1 MKLIG
6 NPNGMKLYPKMIK
19 EAEPTYHMY
28 GSDVT
33 WSAHTDT
40 YKPTI
45 AGHGVNVEFLGFK
58 HNLQMTILISPST
71 DAVYE
76 KEIRDVLETG
86 RFSSGIYF
94 RAFLADIQGQ
104 VDFYRSITG
113 KDASFW
119 SYGNGIVDHDD
130 FVMQHSLVTRKSGGG
145 AVDYNFDNRL
155 SRNCATIFNY
165 NVRDNGME
173 SAMTTAETMIQ
184 SAIDN
189 GGWFND
195 FSHWHWADVH
205 GDKNQFELFFGQQKD
220 KLDTVNYVSL
230 GSGEAVEYMWLRK
243 LYKRGGIYQD
253 GNDLVLISDVRNDV
267 KLPFNAIDTTLSVEL
282 DLTGTILEGKE
293 VSSSVEILKVDANKY
308 IVQVPYSKRDGF
320 RSVRLRETLEPKYLD
335 LSLPIVNSATMSGDI
350 LSVTTDKP
358 TNIVIFSVPS
368 GGELYQAEIISR
380 SNTMENDHEVEV
392 GDVSGKDVYIGAIT
406 SSRQSILHKL
416 V

>member
-6 NPNGMKLYPKMIK
+6 NPNGMKLYPTMIK
-19 EAEPTYHMY
+19 GVEPTHHMY

-45 AGHGVNVEFLGFK
+45 AGHGVNVELLGFK
-58 HNLQMTILISPST
+58 YNLQLTILISPST
-71 DAVYE
+71 DEVYK
-76 KEIRDVLETG
+76 KEIIDVLETG

-94 RAFLADIQGQ
+94 RAFLEDIQGQ

-113 KDASFW
+113 KDASYW
-119 SYGNGIVDHDD
+119 SYGNGIRDHDD
-130 FVMQHSLVTRKSGGG
+130 FVLQHSLVTRRSGGG
-145 AVDYNFDNRL
+145 MVDYNFDNRL
-155 SRNCATIFNY
+155 EQSCAVTFNY
-165 NVRDNGME
+165 YVRDRGME
-173 SAMTTAETMIQ
+173 SAMTTSETMVQ
-184 SAIDN
+184 TAIDN

-195 FSHWHWADVH
+195 FSHWHWADVY
-205 GDKNQFELFFGQQKD
+205 GDKNQFDLFFGQQKD

-243 LYKRGGIYQD
+243 LYKRGGIYQN
-253 GNDLVLISDVRNDV
+253 GNKLVLISDVRNDV
-267 KLPFNAIDTTLSVEL
+267 ELPFNAIDTTLSVEV

-293 VSSSVEILKVDANKY
+293 VSASSDILKVEANKF
-308 IVQVPYSKRDGF
+308 IVQVPYRKRDGF
-320 RSVRLRETLEPKYLD
+320 GAVELKETLEPKYLD
-335 LSLPIVNSATMSGDI
+335 LSLPIVNSTSVSGDI

-358 TNIVIFSVPS
+358 TNAVVFAIPT

-380 SNTMENDHEVEV
+380 SNIMDNEHEIEV
-392 GDVSGKDVYIGAIT
+392 GDISGKDIYVGAIT
-406 SSRQSILHKL
+406 NSKQSILHKL